1 MMQDTVLT
9 MCKES
14 VKEFTEFILEQCPTD
29 TRIVS
34 TNEVH
39 NTFSK
44 KLITEDDS
52 DFEEEPFK
60 DVPADQQ
67 NDLQQTMVMLFK
79 MFDKN
84 RDPEPLF
91 VLDLILKQGHLIPT
105 FSTNPQEIVNKIMAV
120 FDEGVE
126 VLQQIP
132 QLEPILLRH
141 LFKTHGKKT
150 LKAPLRPRQK
160 PQPVDPNKKSVLPD
174 ENTWLWESFA
184 AIRAA
189 LEKAIEPLAEYAQ
202 TFSQFEAENKL
213 NPDKYIKE
221 LDEGD
226 DPMDAEGLKADIA
239 RNQKLEEELKERIP
253 ESVTVSIFQ
262 INIKDIRNMYTGK
275 YQQII
280 EKEIK
285 LIAQRA
291 KDKNYEIS
299 TKFDEINER
308 IQRPPNGIEEL
319 TETKK
324 YISEIGIVIEKLK
337 TEIDQCMHVYDICA
351 GFNYEFSSMENDDKW
366 KLYGAPLRIIEVIQN
381 QS

>member
-44 KLITEDDS
+44 KLVTEDDS

-126 VLQQIP
+126 VL
-132 QLEPILLRH
+132 
-141 LFKTHGKKT
+141 
-150 LKAPLRPRQK
+150 
-160 PQPVDPNKKSVLPD
+160 
-174 ENTWLWESFA
+174 
-184 AIRAA
+184 
-189 LEKAIEPLAEYAQ
+189 
-202 TFSQFEAENKL
+202 
-213 NPDKYIKE
+213 
-221 LDEGD
+221 
-226 DPMDAEGLKADIA
+226 
-239 RNQKLEEELKERIP
+239 
-253 ESVTVSIFQ
+253 
-262 INIKDIRNMYTGK
+262 
-275 YQQII
+275 
-280 EKEIK
+280 
-285 LIAQRA
+285 
-291 KDKNYEIS
+291 
-299 TKFDEINER
+299 
-308 IQRPPNGIEEL
+308 
-319 TETKK
+319 
-324 YISEIGIVIEKLK
+324 
-337 TEIDQCMHVYDICA
+337 
-351 GFNYEFSSMENDDKW
+351 
-366 KLYGAPLRIIEVIQN
+366 
-381 QS
+381 